1 VTDVSTHSP
10 PPVRRQDL
18 LTARPQWS
26 SFFVMSSVN
35 AAVVRRSQQLHRS
48 GGAGDE
54 AAAPPYAYD
63 EAMGTGRGCAGL
75 TIALVL
81 SLVPIIG
88 GVLLM
93 LPPTRWLLQ
102 RLAPRAC
109 MS

>member
-1 VTDVSTHSP
+1 M
-10 PPVRRQDL
+10 RRQDL